1 VRFLGAFCV
10 LFLRGCGLTSSP
22 ADSLTFHAPY
32 GWRASPGILGYV
44 QFWYAPAGDQA
55 LILIRSPK
63 MVDLSRSVS
72 QADFERS
79 SSSTNVRWHVD
90 SFDRVTVCGNQP
102 AIYMIGEAYKDTKNG
117 QVEDD
122 ARMVMSN
129 VNGATYIAAYTYPQ
143 TGEPNGEALAALRQL
158 CLKK

>member
-10 LFLRGCGLTSSP
+10 LFLTSCGLTSSP
-22 ADSLTFHAPY
+22 ADSLAFHAPY
-32 GWRASPGILGYV
+32 GWKASPGILGYV
-44 QFWYAPAGDQA
+44 QFWYAPAGQQA
-55 LILIRSPK
+55 LLLIRSPK
-63 MVDLSRSVS
+63 MIDLSRAN
-72 QADFERS
+72 QADFET
-79 SSSTNVRWHVD
+79 STSNTNMRWHVD
-90 SFDRVTVCGNQP
+90 SLDRVAICGDQP
-102 AIYMIGEAYKDTKNG
+102 ALYMIGEAYRDGKNG

-129 VNGATYIAAYTYPQ
+129 VNGATYVAAYTYPQ